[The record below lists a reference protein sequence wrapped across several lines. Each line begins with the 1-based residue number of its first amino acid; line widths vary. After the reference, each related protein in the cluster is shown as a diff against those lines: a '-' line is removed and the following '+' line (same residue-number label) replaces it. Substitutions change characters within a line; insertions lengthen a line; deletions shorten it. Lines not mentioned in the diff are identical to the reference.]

1 MYLVSENKISQWVL
15 LSRRRRPKTGGG
27 AESGCQISTCQPN
40 KCFVSVINQNI
51 WSPLPL
57 IIPYLWALSDSL
69 AVNPA
74 NPLLPLPSPPS
85 RPLPP
90 TLTFEF
96 VLLTDQKGFW
106 LPVMWFKPH
115 CSCLTRLKSLFRI
128 SQPEN
133 TKPLISHLKLYTE
146 GQGMA
151 TANCFCRYVQART
164 ETITQA
170 LTLA

>member
-1 MYLVSENKISQWVL
+1 M
-15 LSRRRRPKTGGG
+15 
-27 AESGCQISTCQPN
+27 
-40 KCFVSVINQNI
+40 
-51 WSPLPL
+51 SPVTSDLLPL
-57 IIPYLWALSDSL
+57 VACSPEPSL
-69 AVNPA
+69 TVWQGNRQAPHG
-74 NPLLPLPSPPS
+74 LPSPPPPQ
-85 RPLPP
+85 PLPP
-90 TLTFEF
+90 ALTFEI

-115 CSCLTRLKSLFRI
+115 CSCSTRLKSLFRI
-128 SQPEN
+128 FQPEN